1 MSFKYQAI
9 LEGTDLGLRAA
20 IVAKLLSAVTFKV
33 HNHMHTAA
41 IQETRTI
48 YTKLLVITLAI

>member
-20 IVAKLLSAVTFKV
+20 IVAKLLSAVTFRV
-33 HNHMHTAA
+33 YNHMHTAA

>member
-1 MSFKYQAI
+1 MSLKNQAI
-9 LEGTDLGLRAA
+9 LEDTDMGLRAA
-20 IVAKLLSAVTFKV
+20 IVAKRLRAVIFRV
-33 HNHMHTAA
+33 HNYMLTAA